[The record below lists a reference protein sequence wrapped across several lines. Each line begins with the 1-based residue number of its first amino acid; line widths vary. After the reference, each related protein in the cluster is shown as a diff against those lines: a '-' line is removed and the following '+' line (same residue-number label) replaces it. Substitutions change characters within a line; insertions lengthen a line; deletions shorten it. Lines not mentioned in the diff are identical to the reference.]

1 MKKILLLALMITG
14 VYSFSQTSKGDSD
27 DYVNNM
33 TGNLYKNGMW
43 LPAKKINN
51 EIEGTTYLFK
61 NWDGLYQLN
70 YSNNK
75 YLKLV
80 NLNYNITTKT
90 IESKISNDSVFQFQ
104 MNDIVS
110 LKNGNDIYKLFD
122 GELYKQVFNG
132 KKNSLFKNFKV
143 NVIDGAFNPLTQ
155 ITAPSKY
162 VQKNEYFY
170 LKDNKLEQFKANKKN
185 ILKIFADKE
194 EQMKSYIKSNN
205 LNYNDEIDL
214 FKLFNYY
221 EGL

>member
-1 MKKILLLALMITG
+1 MLTC
-14 VYSFSQTSKGDSD
+14 VYSFCQQTKEGSD

-43 LPAKKINN
+43 LPAKKLNK

-75 YLKLV
+75 HLKLV

-110 LKNGNDIYKLFD
+110 LKMVMIYTRYLM
-122 GELYKQVFNG
+122 
-132 KKNSLFKNFKV
+132 V
-143 NVIDGAFNPLTQ
+143 NCLNKYLLGRKIVY
-155 ITAPSKY
+155 SK
-162 VQKNEYFY
+162 
-170 LKDNKLEQFKANKKN
+170 
-185 ILKIFADKE
+185 ILKL
-194 EQMKSYIKSNN
+194 M
-205 LNYNDEIDL
+205 
-214 FKLFNYY
+214 
-221 EGL
+221 